1 MRARRIFE
9 RQLAHLISLA
19 LLVGGLCLARGIE
32 GFTTGEF
39 LGLGTD
45 TWVWLNVANAAAHQI
60 FVWFCWRTELHGGLM
75 TRLFGKAAFLL
86 YAVVFSVLILV
97 RPLLITALAYANRG
111 TLPLDRTVAAI
122 LAVACTLPAAY
133 LGYSIKRYFTF
144 RRALGIDHFDRA
156 YRSAPLVRKGIFRWT
171 SNAMYTYGFLLLWAP
186 AVGFRSVA
194 ALCVAAFSHI
204 YISVHYA
211 CTEKPDMNRI
221 YGVG

>member
-1 MRARRIFE
+1 MRARLIFE

-45 TWVWLNVANAAAHQI
+45 TWVWLNAANAAAHQI

-144 RRALGIDHFDRA
+144 RRALGIDHFDGA